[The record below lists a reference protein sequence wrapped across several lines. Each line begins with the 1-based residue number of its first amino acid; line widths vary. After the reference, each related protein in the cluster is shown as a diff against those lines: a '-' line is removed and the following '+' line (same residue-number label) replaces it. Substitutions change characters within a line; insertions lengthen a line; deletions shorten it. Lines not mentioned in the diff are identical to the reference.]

1 MNIVDIIIILGLIL
15 GALTGF
21 IRGFFKE
28 TVTFVGTILVIV
40 LAFFFKNPL
49 SIILYKNLPFTKFSG
64 LTSLNILLYEL
75 IAFILCV
82 IILSIILAILI
93 KITGI
98 IEKVLKATIVLALPS
113 KLLGMVVGVFKSMV
127 IIYVILFVLSI
138 PVLKVPFLSESKYA
152 SVILT
157 KTPFMSSITK
167 SAVKSINE
175 IAELTKES
183 IDVKDTKSTNRK
195 IIEIMLKNDVTSS
208 ESIELLVQ
216 KGKIDIDNPEELIE
230 KYKEVSND

>member
-216 KGKIDIDNPEELIE
+216 KGKINRKI
-230 KYKEVSND
+230 